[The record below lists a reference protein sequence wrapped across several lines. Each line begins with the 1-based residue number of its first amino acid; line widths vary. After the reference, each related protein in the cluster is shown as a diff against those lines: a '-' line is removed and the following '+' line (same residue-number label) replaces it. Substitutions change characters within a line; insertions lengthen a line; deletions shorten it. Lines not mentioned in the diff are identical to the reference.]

1 MLRAAYRVAK
11 FAEASLGCL
20 LSLYSFCQT
29 KMKDPG
35 ELALSVLISR
45 IMFDNAETD
54 HLTSIGYIG
63 AIECSTSGSILEASG
78 DDLEVFGNILG
89 YTSQIAN
96 MIGEPFGLDAVEEVH
111 LVGTNTTAICI
122 PQEESNLGILCS
134 NRANT
139 EQILS
144 ELIDQG

>member
-1 MLRAAYRVAK
+1 VIFEDANT
-11 FAEASLGCL
+11 EH
-20 LSLYSFCQT
+20 LSRL
-29 KMKDPG
+29 
-35 ELALSVLISR
+35 
-45 IMFDNAETD
+45 
-54 HLTSIGYIG
+54 GYIG
-63 AIECSTSGSILEASG
+63 AIECSTSGAILEASG
-78 DDLEVFGNILG
+78 DDVEVFGQILG
-89 YTSQIAN
+89 YTAQIAN